1 MFDDAALAL
10 EEIEPED
17 KTRNS
22 STELSGTPDREHSG
36 ARAQKLELVRIR
48 DLLVE
53 MTQLCAECMRYL
65 VQRSL
70 AFPLILQADY

>member
-1 MFDDAALAL
+1 MRHWPLRRL
-10 EEIEPED
+10 NPR
-17 KTRNS
+17 TRPA
-22 STELSGTPDREHSG
+22 TVQLSWVAPQIEHSG

-53 MTQLCAECMRYL
+53 MTKLCAECMRYL

-70 AFPLILQADY
+70 AFPLILQAGY